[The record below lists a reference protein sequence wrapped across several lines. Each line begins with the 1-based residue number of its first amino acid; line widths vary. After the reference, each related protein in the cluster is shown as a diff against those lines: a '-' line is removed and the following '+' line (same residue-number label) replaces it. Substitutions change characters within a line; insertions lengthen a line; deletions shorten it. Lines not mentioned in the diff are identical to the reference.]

1 MKVLQTIPSLQVSW
15 GGPSTCTCD
24 LLEGLYDVNA
34 NVDLLTSD
42 AACADDVVL
51 GKGRPWMKLVEHDWK
66 TPIALSKNIKSFCR
80 TAIMTCIILTRCGC
94 TLVI

>member
-51 GKGRPWMKLVEHDWK
+51 GKGRPWMDRNG
-66 TPIALSKNIKSFCR
+66 TPLYSAFPSWDGSF
-80 TAIMTCIILTRCGC
+80 
-94 TLVI
+94 

>member
-51 GKGRPWMKLVEHDWK
+51 GDR
-66 TPIALSKNIKSFCR
+66 KS
-80 TAIMTCIILTRCGC
+80 TR
-94 TLVI
+94 LNSSH